1 FPEVTYHET
10 LSGPWRVSFDPEFGG
25 PGDVVFDNLS
35 DWSQHSDPGIRYYSG
50 IATYEKTF
58 DLPASIDLNS
68 KSILIDFGE
77 VQNLARVRLND
88 QDLGVTWCAPWRVE
102 IGDVLKEK
110 GNHLEIEVA
119 NLWPNR
125 LIGDRLLPS
134 EKQVAWTTW
143 NPYKADSELLPS
155 GLLGP
160 VRIATLKKG
169 GMQ

>member
-1 FPEVTYHET
+1 
-10 LSGPWRVSFDPEFGG
+10 
-25 PGDVVFDNLS
+25 
-35 DWSQHSDPGIRYYSG
+35 
-50 IATYEKTF
+50 
-58 DLPASIDLNS
+58 
-68 KSILIDFGE
+68 
-77 VQNLARVRLND
+77 ARVRLNGR
-88 QDLGVTWCAPWRVE
+88 DLGVTWCAPWRVE

-110 GNHLEIEVA
+110 DNRLEIEVA

-125 LIGDRLLPS
+125 LIGDRLLPL

-160 VRIATLKKG
+160 VRITTQEKG